1 MNTQPFGLT
10 VSYQFNRFHL
20 EALPVRIGSLPAPL
34 FQSAVNEFEA
44 SRRCN
49 PAFAYLS
56 GLAAMAIAMQNLY
69 DVETPNGHRFP
80 TSLMLVGV
88 GGATAGKSAAGNY
101 FLQCIEDFEAS
112 NAHRL
117 PGEGFLYK
125 NTTGAALFAGLDQL
139 PTAGLVS
146 YEGGEVLN
154 GVVRQ
159 HATDLNALYSGESI
173 KIRRKR
179 AKSFALHGAR
189 LTMLALVHPGRL
201 QKLLVQ
207 AGDDLREIGFL
218 ARLIVADAE
227 EVFYPAPDEATPEP
241 CREAFSRRVLDFLE
255 RNLEATSDP
264 EFKRTILRFNESAGR
279 IWLSYA
285 AQLKLDGQPGS
296 RFELAPE
303 HAIRLA
309 QNVARVAALLHYF
322 EGKAGDINEETLYAA
337 MALCE
342 AASRRFMCLMVPQI
356 SDELDATFLD
366 EWLTRNRRQ
375 KGPVSQR
382 FIPRAELRRY
392 GPNRMRDSAILNPLI
407 DILISRG
414 SLAQV
419 RKNGTWYLD
428 LMPWLGG
435 WPSTNQKGQ
444 TDTSL

>member
-1 MNTQPFGLT
+1 MNTHPFGLT
-10 VSYQFNRFHL
+10 FSYQFQRFQL
-20 EALPVRIGSLPAPL
+20 ETLPVRIGSLPLPL
-34 FQSAVNEFEA
+34 FQGAVNEFEA

-49 PAFAYLS
+49 PEFAYLS

-80 TSLMLVGV
+80 TSLMVVGV
-88 GGATAGKSAAGNY
+88 GGATTGKSAAGKY

-125 NTTGAALFAGLDQL
+125 NTTGAALFAGLQQL
-139 PTAGLVS
+139 STAGLVS
-146 YEGGEVLN
+146 YEGSEILN
-154 GVVRQ
+154 GIVRQ

-173 KIRRKR
+173 KIHRKR

-201 QKLLVQ
+201 QKLLLQ

-241 CREAFSRRVLDFLE
+241 CRAAFSRRVLDFME
-255 RNLEATSDP
+255 RNLEAASDP
-264 EFKRTILRFNESAGR
+264 EFKRTVLRFNENAGR

-285 AQLKLDGQPGS
+285 AQLKLDGQPGG

-309 QNVARVAALLHYF
+309 ENVARVAALLHYF
-322 EGKAGDINEETLYAA
+322 EGNEGEINEESLYAA
-337 MALCE
+337 MALGE

-356 SDELDATFLD
+356 SDELDANFLD
-366 EWLTRNRRQ
+366 DWLTRNRRQ
-375 KGPVSQR
+375 KGPVPQR
-382 FIPRAELRRY
+382 YIPRAELRRY
-392 GPNRMRDSAILNPLI
+392 GPNRMRDNAILNPLV
-407 DILISRG
+407 DILTQRG
-414 SLAQV
+414 RLAQI

-428 LMPWLGG
+428 LMPWQVE
-435 WPSTNQKGQ
+435 WIP
-444 TDTSL
+444 TDLKT